1 MGRPRKFVNTSI
13 YPDFVIETVA
23 RVFYDDLMA
32 EAAVFENEEMQ
43 QSRPDILENTNEL
56 SQQTVN

>member
-13 YPDFVIETVA
+13 YPDNVIETVA

-32 EAAVFENEEMQ
+32 EATVFEDEENQ
-43 QSRPDILENTNEL
+43 LTPPDILETADEI
-56 SQQTVN
+56 SQHTIN

>member
-13 YPDFVIETVA
+13 YPDNVIETVA

-32 EAAVFENEEMQ
+32 VIPLYM
-43 QSRPDILENTNEL
+43 
-56 SQQTVN
+56 

>member
-13 YPDFVIETVA
+13 YPDYVIETVA

-32 EAAVFENEEMQ
+32 EAAVFEDEELQ
-43 QSRPDILENTNEL
+43 QIRPVILENTDEI
-56 SQQTVN
+56 SQQTIN

>member
-13 YPDFVIETVA
+13 YPDNVIETVA

-32 EAAVFENEEMQ
+32 EATVFEDEGIQ
-43 QSRPDILENTNEL
+43 LPHPDILETTDEI
-56 SQQTVN
+56 SQQTLN